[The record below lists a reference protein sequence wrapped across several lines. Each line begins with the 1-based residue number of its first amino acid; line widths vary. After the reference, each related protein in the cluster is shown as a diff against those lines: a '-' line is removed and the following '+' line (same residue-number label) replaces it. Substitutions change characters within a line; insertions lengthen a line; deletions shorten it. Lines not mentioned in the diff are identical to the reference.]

1 MHQLTDRDEGAINE
15 GALHVEV
22 PLDLIESAAVTVQ
35 RGRDTRSI
43 LQRVC
48 ESREREGLAGGGGD
62 ACRRKPVVGGKRLE
76 QLHDRLEER
85 DGFSAFRATR
95 GQAGGLEGTVA
106 GSVGAPLV
114 LRISRTDVRFSVLS
128 TDLR

>member
-1 MHQLTDRDEGAINE
+1 MDQLTDRNEGAIDE

-22 PLDLIESAAVTVQ
+22 PLDLIESAAITVQ

-48 ESREREGLAGGGGD
+48 ESREREGLARGRGD

-76 QLHDRLEER
+76 QLHDRLEEG
-85 DGFSAFRATR
+85 DGFGTFGTAR
-95 GQAGGLEGTVA
+95 GQA
-106 GSVGAPLV
+106 
-114 LRISRTDVRFSVLS
+114 
-128 TDLR
+128 